1 LNRNPNKDKFQSR
14 SKKGIFVGYAENAKA
29 YRIWIPNEHRIDI
42 SRDVEFMAMPE
53 SSNHKGSDRNL
64 NEEFTNDRKEVELS
78 VNDGNNEDQ
87 EDKTNE
93 CMIKDV
99 QSVEDR
105 NEAQVPDL
113 QIAAKRGR
121 ERPRKVMT
129 GLKRRP
135 RKQYQIAGNH

>member
-1 LNRNPNKDKFQSR
+1 
-14 SKKGIFVGYAENAKA
+14 
-29 YRIWIPNEHRIDI
+29 
-42 SRDVEFMAMPE
+42 MPE
-53 SSNHKGSDRNL
+53 SSNQKGSDRNL

-129 GLKRRP
+129 GLKGRP